1 MRTINPKLT
10 YFKRRSIILMEQ
22 FTLGFFKTVKRK
34 DWVSLKY
41 QARENIKENSLM
53 TSSKGKERL
62 ISKMAMFIKAIFR
75 KIVSKVREY

>member
-10 YFKRRSIILMEQ
+10 YFKRRSTILMEQ

-41 QARENIKENSLM
+41 QAKENIKENSLM
-53 TSSKGKERL
+53 TSYKVKELL
-62 ISKMAMFIKAIFR
+62 ISKMVMFTKAIFR
-75 KIVSKVREY
+75 KIVSKVRES